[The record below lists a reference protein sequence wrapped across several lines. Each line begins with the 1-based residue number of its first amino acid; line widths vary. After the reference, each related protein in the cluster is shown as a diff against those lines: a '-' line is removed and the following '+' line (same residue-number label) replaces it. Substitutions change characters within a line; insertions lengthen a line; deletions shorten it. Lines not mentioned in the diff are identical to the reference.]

1 MPVIEEWCGSYPL
14 PEDKPRGVLHCFNS
28 DIATA
33 EWYLERGFY
42 ISIGAYVGYP
52 SSSQLRETLK
62 SLPMDR
68 LVVETDC
75 PFLPPQNSVV
85 RGMSLAY
92 TVTTV
97 EVLAITLAGNHRG
110 NSREDHRENA
120 IKLFGDKGEG
130 IINHGED
137 GSGCDYENGCLP
149 DREEEPVSSLVHWD
163 TAAALPLQS

>member
-1 MPVIEEWCGSYPL
+1 MPVIAEWCDSYPL

-75 PFLPPQNSVV
+75 PFLPPQKF
-85 RGMSLAY
+85 RGKRNEPAY

-97 EVLAITLAGNHRG
+97 EVLADIKGVTIEEIAGKTT
-110 NSREDHRENA
+110 ENA
-120 IKLFGDKGEG
+120 IKLFG
-130 IINHGED
+130 I
-137 GSGCDYENGCLP
+137 
-149 DREEEPVSSLVHWD
+149 REKES
-163 TAAALPLQS
+163 